1 MSATSR
7 PSRPAAAT
15 LALAALLGALAV
27 WIAFAGIPAWHVQD
41 MSAYRGAAERLATG
55 APLYAP
61 PGSILDSADVY
72 RYAPWFAVL
81 WMPFMAIPDE
91 PMRVAWSAVLIAA
104 SLVAVLPLLRT
115 PTPLR
120 VAIAG
125 LGLVVCLRAA
135 AIGNVEPLMA
145 AALVHGVERRSGPLW
160 IAAAASLKGGPLA
173 LALVYAG
180 RGEWRRVAVTL
191 ALTAV
196 LVLPMLLFDLSNYRT
211 DAGASISVLALAGPI
226 PWLLILTVAA
236 LATLSLARTRW
247 AWLVAAVTALLALPR
262 LGFYNFPLLLVGVNG
277 LVPRRDEAASRTAA
291 ATST

>member
-1 MSATSR
+1 MSGASR
-7 PSRPAAAT
+7 SNRRAAAT
-15 LALAALLGALAV
+15 LAMAAVVGAFAV
-27 WIAFAGIPAWHVQD
+27 WIAFAGMPAWQVQD
-41 MSAYRGAAERLATG
+41 MSAYRGAAERLASG
-55 APLYAP
+55 LPLYAE
-61 PGSILDSADVY
+61 PGAVLDSADVY

-81 WMPFMAIPDE
+81 WMPFMALPDE
-91 PMRVAWSAVLIAA
+91 LMRVAWSAVLIGA
-104 SLVAVLPLLRT
+104 SLMAVWPLLRT

-120 VAIAG
+120 VAIAA

-173 LALVYAG
+173 LVLVYAG

-191 ALTAV
+191 ALAAV

-211 DAGASISVLALAGPI
+211 DAGASISVLALAGPV
-226 PWLLILTVAA
+226 PWLLFVTVAA
-236 LATLSLARTRW
+236 AATLSLARTKW
-247 AWLVAAVTALLALPR
+247 AWLAAAVTALLALPR

-277 LVPRRDEAASRTAA
+277 FVRPGDEAATRTAA